1 MGYNVICMTA
11 LTLPDPILIVRRA
24 ALQDLARELLKQPIV
39 AVDTESNSLYA
50 YRERVCLIQ
59 FSHPQADYLVDPL
72 ALEDL
77 SPLGELFAN
86 PHIEKVFHAAEYDLI
101 CLKRD
106 FGFEFDN
113 LFDTMVSARVL
124 GRQAVGLGAMLEE
137 EFGVRLD
144 KRYQRANW
152 GQRPLPELLLNYA
165 RLDTHYLIP
174 LRERLGAE
182 LKRRGLWELAQED
195 FRRMPQVNNRT
206 NGEGRVDDPWRINGA
221 QDLTPQKAAV
231 LQALCRYREDVARS
245 SDRPLFKVIGDKTL
259 LEIAYACPQDDG
271 DLRRLSG
278 MTDRQIA
285 RHGRGLLAAVQR
297 GLKSPAI
304 HPPQIERP
312 GEAYL
317 ARLDGLRE
325 WRKTTAVRMGVP
337 SDVVLPRDLMYALA
351 REAPASVEEV
361 REVLRESP
369 WRFERFAREMLRVL
383 QVG

>member
-1 MGYNVICMTA
+1 MGYNVASMTA
-11 LTLPDPILIVRRA
+11 LTLPDPILIVHSA

-59 FSHPQADYLVDPL
+59 FSYPQADYLVDPL
-72 ALEDL
+72 ALDDL

-124 GRQAVGLGAMLEE
+124 GRQAVGLGSMLEE

-165 RLDTHYLIP
+165 RLDTHYLIG
-174 LRERLGAE
+174 LRQRLGAE

-195 FRRMPQVNNRT
+195 FRRMPQANNRT

-231 LQALCRYREDVARS
+231 LQMLCRYREDVART

-259 LEIAYACPQDDG
+259 LEIAYACPQDEG

-304 HPPQIERP
+304 HPPQNERP
-312 GEAYL
+312 GDAYL
-317 ARLDGLRE
+317 ARLDRLRE
-325 WRKTTAVRMGVP
+325 WRKTTGVRMGVP

-351 REAPASVEEV
+351 REAPASVEEL